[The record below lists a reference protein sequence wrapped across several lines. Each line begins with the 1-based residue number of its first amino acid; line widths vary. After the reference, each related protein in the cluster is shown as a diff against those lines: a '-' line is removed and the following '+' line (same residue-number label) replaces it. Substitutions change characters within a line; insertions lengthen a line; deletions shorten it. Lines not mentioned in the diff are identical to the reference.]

1 MLGFL
6 SARAITGLET
16 VVAGVYRRSISVA
29 GRHGWVSVEPGV
41 GDWLEVTVDF
51 PEPAAMP
58 EIERRLRRMFDLDAV
73 PEVIN
78 AQLSQAPLMAQLV
91 AARPG
96 LRLPGTWDGLELAM
110 RAVLGQQITVV
121 AAIRL
126 AGKLVAQYGQA
137 VQTPHAGITHLFP
150 TPEVLAAADLATLGM
165 PKARGRTL
173 SGVAQA
179 LLDDPQLFQPKA
191 SLKDGVARLVAQ
203 YGQALQTPHAG
214 ITHLFPTPEVLAAAD
229 LATLGMPKARGRTL
243 SGVAQALLDDPQLFQ
258 PKASLKDGVAR
269 LVALPGIGEWTAQ
282 YIAMRQLREADAFA
296 PGDIGLINAL
306 AALEGGPVSARQ
318 LLARAEAWRPLRAYA
333 AQHLWTS
340 LNRGD

>member
-1 MLGFL
+1 MRLAYQPPYDWAAMLGFL

-29 GRHGWVSVEPGV
+29 GRHGWVSVEPGA

-78 AQLSQAPLMAQLV
+78 AQLSQDPLMAQLV

-96 LRLPGTWDGLELAM
+96 LRVPGAWDGLELAI

-126 AGKLVAQYGQA
+126 AGKLVAQYGQTL
-137 VQTPHAGITHLFP
+137 QTPHAGITHLVP
-150 TPEVLAAADLATLGM
+150 TPEVLAAADLAALGM

-179 LLDDPQLFQPKA
+179 LLDDPQLFEPKA
-191 SLKDGVARLVAQ
+191 SLQ
-203 YGQALQTPHAG
+203 
-214 ITHLFPTPEVLAAAD
+214 
-229 LATLGMPKARGRTL
+229 
-243 SGVAQALLDDPQLFQ
+243 
-258 PKASLKDGVAR
+258 DGVAR

>member
-1 MLGFL
+1 MRLAYQPPYDWAAMLGFL

-29 GRHGWVSVEPGV
+29 GRHGWVSVEPGA

-78 AQLSQAPLMAQLV
+78 AQLAQDPLMAQLV

-96 LRLPGTWDGLELAM
+96 LRLPGTWDGLELAI

-126 AGKLVAQYGQA
+126 AGK
-137 VQTPHAGITHLFP
+137 
-150 TPEVLAAADLATLGM
+150 
-165 PKARGRTL
+165 
-173 SGVAQA
+173 
-179 LLDDPQLFQPKA
+179 
-191 SLKDGVARLVAQ
+191 LVAQ

-243 SGVAQALLDDPQLFQ
+243 SGVAQALLDDPQLFE
-258 PKASLKDGVAR
+258 PKASLQDGVAR

>member
-16 VVAGVYRRSISVA
+16 VEAGVYRRSISVN
-29 GRHGWVSVEPGV
+29 GQHGCISVAPGA
-41 GDWLEVTVDF
+41 GDWLEVGVEF
-51 PEPAAMP
+51 PDAAALP
-58 EIERRLRRMFDLDAV
+58 EIERRLRAMFDLDAR
-73 PEVIN
+73 PGLIN
-78 AQLSQAPLMAQLV
+78 AQLAADPLMAQLV

-96 LRLPGTWDGLELAM
+96 LRVPGTWDGLELAI

-126 AGKLVAQYGQA
+126 AGKLVVQYGQPL
-137 VQTPHAGITHLFP
+137 QTPYAGITHVFP
-150 TPEVLAAADLATLGM
+150 VAEVLAAADLATLGM

-179 LLDDPQLFQPKA
+179 LLEDPQLFAPKA
-191 SLKDGVARLVAQ
+191 N
-203 YGQALQTPHAG
+203 
-214 ITHLFPTPEVLAAAD
+214 
-229 LATLGMPKARGRTL
+229 
-243 SGVAQALLDDPQLFQ
+243 
-258 PKASLKDGVAR
+258 LKDGVAR
-269 LVALPGIGEWTAQ
+269 LVALPGIGDWTAQ
-282 YIAMRQLREADAFA
+282 YIAMRQLREPDAFA
-296 PGDIGLINAL
+296 SGDIGLINAL

-340 LNRGD
+340 LSRVD

>member
-1 MLGFL
+1 MRLAYQPPYDWAAMLGFL
-6 SARAITGLET
+6 SVRAITGLET

-29 GRHGWVSVEPGV
+29 GIHGWISVEPGA

-51 PEPAAMP
+51 PEPCAMP

-78 AQLSQAPLMAQLV
+78 AQLAQDPLMAQLV

-96 LRLPGTWDGLELAM
+96 LRLPGTWDGLELAI

-137 VQTPHAGITHLFP
+137 
-150 TPEVLAAADLATLGM
+150 
-165 PKARGRTL
+165 L
-173 SGVAQA
+173 S
-179 LLDDPQLFQPKA
+179 
-191 SLKDGVARLVAQ
+191 
-203 YGQALQTPHAG
+203 TPHAG

-296 PGDIGLINAL
+296 TGDIGLINAL

-340 LNRGD
+340 LNRND